1 MCSLSGVLVSL
12 AHCQLLPPPPL
23 LPPSLPASSASLA
36 PCHLVGFGGQVAV
49 CGCSVWSLLEIP
61 AVCGCSVR
69 LPSGPSSGT
78 MATYFEPDMA
88 LSSWMKIL
96 AISPMKVLACALHD
110 VEEGQ
115 PELYRQK
122 LCKAA

>member
-1 MCSLSGVLVSL
+1 
-12 AHCQLLPPPPL
+12 
-23 LPPSLPASSASLA
+23 
-36 PCHLVGFGGQVAV
+36 
-49 CGCSVWSLLEIP
+49 
-61 AVCGCSVR
+61 
-69 LPSGPSSGT
+69 

-96 AISPMKVLACALHD
+96 TISPMKVLACALHD

>member
-1 MCSLSGVLVSL
+1 M
-12 AHCQLLPPPPL
+12 
-23 LPPSLPASSASLA
+23 
-36 PCHLVGFGGQVAV
+36 AV

-88 LSSWMKIL
+88 LRSWMDHFL
-96 AISPMKVLACALHD
+96 DEGPRYFPDESPSLHRKSWPYFYA
-110 VEEGQ
+110 V
-115 PELYRQK
+115 PLHPLLSHASAVVATRCVAFMAELLTRV
-122 LCKAA
+122 